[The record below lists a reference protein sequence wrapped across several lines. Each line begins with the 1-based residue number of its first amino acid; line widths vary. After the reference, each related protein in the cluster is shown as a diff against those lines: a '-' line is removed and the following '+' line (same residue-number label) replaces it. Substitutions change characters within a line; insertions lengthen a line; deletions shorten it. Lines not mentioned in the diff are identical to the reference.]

1 MSELKPCPFCGEE
14 QLSDK
19 ERGDTIPYDGRYSR
33 VCDWCDVESPY
44 WNTRP
49 IEDAQAQEIARLEQR
64 IRELEE
70 AQRWIPVSER
80 LPEEGEYVS
89 VIFGEDEKTVGCWF
103 LETETEEYQV
113 IGFEYKQWEVWNFG
127 ESKFVYVDEPPTHWR
142 PLPPPP
148 EEE

>member
-70 AQRWIPVSER
+70 QQRWIPVSER
-80 LPEEGEYVS
+80 LPEVDGYYWTIDVLGKQEEWMYRHGGWYM
-89 VIFGEDEKTVGCWF
+89 EKDISF
-103 LETETEEYQV
+103 
-113 IGFEYKQWEVWNFG
+113 I
-127 ESKFVYVDEPPTHWR
+127 THWR
-142 PLPPPP
+142 PLPEPP
-148 EEE
+148 EEK